1 VGGDFLE
8 HAWRSLGGDPAL
20 LDLVNSHGEAALA
33 STLAVGALALGA
45 VGAQCLAAQELAAL
59 PKRPG
64 QPVVL
69 DAGHVGI
76 AFRSERF
83 LRVAGRPAGAGF
95 APLSR
100 FLPTVDGWVRLHANY
115 RHHQQAALRALGPD
129 PAAAARERTS
139 VEIEDA
145 IVAAGGVAAAVR
157 TPQQWAQHPQGA
169 AVAAQPL
176 LRLQQVAAGPQRARR
191 LGGLRVLD
199 LTRVIAGPV
208 GTRTLASYGADVL
221 RVDSPRLPEDAS
233 TLLETGGGKRHTQL
247 DLADRG
253 DRQRLEELL
262 TGADVLVNGYRP
274 RALARYGLSRDALA
288 ERFPALVVV
297 TLSAWGDR
305 GPWNERRG
313 FDSIVQAATG
323 IADATRSADGEP
335 GVLPAQALDHGTG
348 HLLAAS
354 VIRALTSMKQHGGT
368 WHAQLSL
375 AQLAHWLLATPQQPS
390 DSAPSIPPDARP
402 YLIEL
407 PSPAGSL
414 TVVRP
419 PCSPDWTHGPLP
431 VRCEYAE
438 WTNR

>member
-1 VGGDFLE
+1 MSGDFLKQ
-8 HAWRSLGGDPAL
+8 AWHSLGGDPAL
-20 LDLVNSHGEAALA
+20 LDLVGANGDPELPSR
-33 STLAVGALALGA
+33 LAVGALALGA

-59 PKRPG
+59 PKQPG
-64 QPVVL
+64 QPVVP
-69 DAGHVGI
+69 DAAHVGI

-100 FLPTVDGWVRLHANY
+100 FLPAVDGWVRLHANY
-115 RHHQQAALRALGPD
+115 PHHQQAALRALGPD
-129 PAAAARERTS
+129 PAAAAAERTS

-157 TPQQWAQHPQGA
+157 TPQQWAEHPQGA
-169 AVAAQPL
+169 AVAAQSL
-176 LRLQQVAAGPQRARR
+176 LRLQQVALGPQRVRR
-191 LGGLRVLD
+191 LPGLRVLD

-221 RVDSPRLPEDAS
+221 RVDSPRLPEDSS
-233 TLLETGGGKRHTQL
+233 TLLETGSGKRYTQL
-247 DLADRG
+247 DLADPG
-253 DRQRLEELL
+253 DRQRFEELL
-262 TGADVLVNGYRP
+262 AAADVLVDGYRP
-274 RALARYGLSRDALA
+274 GALARYGLSLDALA

-323 IADATRSADGEP
+323 ISHATRSADGAP

-354 VIRALTSMKQHGGT
+354 VIRALTCSQQHGGT

-375 AQLAHWLLATPQQPS
+375 AQLAHWLLAAPQEPN
-390 DSAPSIPPDARP
+390 DSAPSTPPDARP
-402 YLIEL
+402 YTIEI
-407 PSPAGSL
+407 PSREGPL

-431 VRCEYAE
+431 VQAQHAQ